1 MYSPTEEFMQ
11 RALLEG
17 KKALPSCIP
26 NPPVGC
32 VLVRHGEVIATGFTQ
47 PPGQCHAEAMALAQV
62 DGDLSDVTAFV
73 TLEPCSFHGRTPS
86 CAKTLVERGVK
97 CVVVAMLDPDPR
109 NSGAGIEIL
118 KAAGINVKIG
128 VLEDKAR
135 DDLGRYLALPANKL
149 IEGDHP
155 KVALAATFRGRGI
168 AAIGDTKRA
177 GGGSTAETVVAE
189 LEAKLSA
196 ARRSKS

>member
-47 PPGQCHAEAMALAQV
+47 PPGQCHAEAMALSQV

-118 KAAGINVKIG
+118 KAAGVNVKIG

-135 DDLGRYLALPANKL
+135 DDLGLYLALPANKL
-149 IEGDHP
+149 VEGDRP
-155 KVALAATFRGRGI
+155 NAALAVTFRSRGI
-168 AAIGDTKRA
+168 AAMGDTNRA
-177 GGGSTAETVVAE
+177 GGSIAAEFVVAQ

-196 ARRSKS
+196 ARQSRA